1 MFLRKGTLNLSI
13 FNNMDIDLLSK
24 MIHELILD
32 KDRVVLPGLGCFM
45 AEMVP
50 STFSDKGYTINPPY
64 RRLVFRS
71 KPDTGDEIID
81 FYVEKNGLD
90 RDVAC
95 RIIGDFIAELREV
108 IFTKK
113 VVVFPGLGR
122 LRATRENNLFFIADE
137 DLDIY
142 PAGLGLEP
150 VSLKTHVET
159 QQEVSEAVADLASL
173 LNPTPAAEPVEAESI
188 TEPVDE
194 PKEEEVVEPAS
205 EPVAKPVAELVAE
218 SVAEPMVPADVTVG
232 AAEYVEEVTREPMS
246 EAVVDES
253 VDEEVGELPVV
264 EVQEDVTNPAW
275 KKLLLTVVIL
285 IAVAALLLAAV
296 AVIGR
301 YAPELIDR
309 ILYSPEELEILNRKI

>member
-173 LNPTPAAEPVEAESI
+173 LNPTPAAEPVEAEPI
-188 TEPVDE
+188 AEPVDE
-194 PKEEEVVEPAS
+194 PKEEDVVELAS
-205 EPVAKPVAELVAE
+205 EPVAEPVPE
-218 SVAEPMVPADVTVG
+218 SVAEPMVPA
-232 AAEYVEEVTREPMS
+232 EVTREPMS

>member
-1 MFLRKGTLNLSI
+1 MFLRKGTINLSI

-194 PKEEEVVEPAS
+194 PKEEEVVAPAS
-205 EPVAKPVAELVAE
+205 EPVAEPVAE

>member
-1 MFLRKGTLNLSI
+1 MFLRKGTINLSI

-194 PKEEEVVEPAS
+194 PQEEEVVAPAS
-205 EPVAKPVAELVAE
+205 EPVAEPVAE